1 MLAFL
6 AMPLGALGGG
16 LIAHAVGL
24 RATYV
29 AGGVLLL
36 ITTVLVLRPLREMP
50 NAPAGAESV
59 G

>member
-16 LIAHAVGL
+16 LLAHMVGL
-24 RATYV
+24 QWTYV

-36 ITTVLVLRPLREMP
+36 VTAVLALRPLRDMP
-50 NAPAGAESV
+50 DASG
-59 G
+59 